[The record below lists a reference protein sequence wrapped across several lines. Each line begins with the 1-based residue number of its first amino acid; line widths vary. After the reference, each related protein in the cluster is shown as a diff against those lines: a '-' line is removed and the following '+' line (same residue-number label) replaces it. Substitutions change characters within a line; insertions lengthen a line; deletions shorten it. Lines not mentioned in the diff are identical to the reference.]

1 VNFASWCSRHPWTAL
16 MIVALLWLAL
26 FIELWVI
33 APETDPTET
42 VTVTCPV
49 GTVQI
54 VKIDG
59 VWSCVQEGEAR

>member
-1 VNFASWCSRHPWTAL
+1 